1 MVDSG
6 SFRWTDNYKVN
17 IATLDEQ
24 HRQLFEAVNA
34 LDLALRM
41 GDGMVAIDQV
51 LDKMVD
57 YIGVHFNSEEA
68 LMEQHNFPG
77 LSGHKAQH
85 EMFRET
91 IAGFLD
97 SHRSGRQGVPVSLM
111 LFMQTW
117 LKTHVLKTDK
127 LYSAFLN
134 ARGVR

>member
-68 LMEQHNFPG
+68 LMEQHNFPV
-77 LSGHKAQH
+77 LSAQKAQH
-85 EMFRET
+85 EMFREP
-91 IAGFLD
+91 IAGFLTLTEAA
-97 SHRSGRQGVPVSLM
+97 GR
-111 LFMQTW
+111 
-117 LKTHVLKTDK
+117 
-127 LYSAFLN
+127 AFPCP
-134 ARGVR
+134 